1 MVIRIIGTGHILSRS
16 VEEVRTA
23 ISEEMP
29 DVVAVELDLKR
40 FRALEDVGFNPKSYQ
55 RRVSFKDLIV
65 SLVGGG
71 SFPVFL
77 EGVLALIQKELGEKY
92 GIYPGSDMCAA
103 IVSAKNSGSRI
114 ALIDRD
120 IEITMNRLMRVPL
133 REIVHLLLSRGDNLE
148 LVSRLLNSNIEG
160 ILGKENLDIIMDRL
174 KKEIPN
180 TYKVLVDERDR
191 YMAHTLH
198 RIQKENPSAKILA
211 VVGAGHKRGISEY
224 LERIGE
230 GYGTDIQKILEI
242 RPVSSVRIL
251 FLVFMVFVTFILI
264 KSGFLLMRKK

>member
-23 ISEEMP
+23 ISEDKP
-29 DVVAVELDLKR
+29 DMVAVELDLKR
-40 FRALEDVGFNPKSYQ
+40 FHALEGVGFDPKSYQ
-55 RRVSFKDLIV
+55 KRVSFKDLIV

-120 IEITMNRLMRVPL
+120 IEITMNRLMQIPL
-133 REIVHLLLSRGDNLE
+133 KEIIHLLLSREGDLE
-148 LVSRLLNSNIEG
+148 LVSRLLDSNIEG
-160 ILGKENLDIIMDRL
+160 ILEKENLDIIMDRL
-174 KKEIPN
+174 KKELPS
-180 TYKVLVDERDR
+180 TYKVLVDERDQ
-191 YMAHTLH
+191 YMAYTLH
-198 RIQKENPSAKILA
+198 RIQKGNLGAKILA

-224 LERIGE
+224 LERIEHGHRI
-230 GYGTDIQKILEI
+230 DMQKILEI
-242 RPVSSVRIL
+242 RPVSSVRVL
-251 FLVFMVFVTFILI
+251 FLLFMVFVAFILI
-264 KSGFLLMRKK
+264 KYGFLLMRKK